1 MYRAL
6 DDAGRADADYAEDA
20 HVGRRAS
27 VRALVLRSR
36 TRSRSRGG
44 RARVAAARAVLD
56 PVARELKLPRG
67 RAEELDAVVGE
78 VVGRLRR
85 EEHDAR
91 DATRVG
97 GRRRVGETGEGCGSG
112 GGRDRRVGATTRA
125 RWDATYRR
133 ADRSALALSD
143 RSRLNDPSSL
153 SPRPNPAGL
162 GGRLI
167 ARGVRSAARW
177 SVCWMRR
184 RHDES
189 LDLVA

>member
-1 MYRAL
+1 MITPKKSTV
-6 DDAGRADADYAEDA
+6 GDYVFLGGGLKELED
-20 HVGRRAS
+20 
-27 VRALVLRSR
+27 VRPCVRSQ
-36 TRSRSRGG
+36 GLLLLI
-44 RARVAAARAVLD
+44 A
-56 PVARELKLPRG
+56 
-67 RAEELDAVVGE
+67 AEELDAVVGE

-177 SVCWMRR
+177 SVCWTRR
-184 RHDES
+184 RYDES
-189 LDLVA
+189 LDLVT